1 MQFQRA
7 LTVGKLLLGHN
18 LVNLCSLRILPYLTQ
33 PDTVTQ
39 ECGPSLWPLVRRSPR
54 VSGHS
59 GEAAPASLRP
69 RRASRCSHPTPR
81 AAGGSRARGSPPPRS
96 PGRRPGSA
104 PGRSVSDGG
113 ASVRPGPPRRAPR
126 LQGRR
131 RFGSSLLR
139 APRSWALRRWFPS
152 RRGPETARHR
162 HLWVPPQGPGPAGSL
177 RRWLEALSGPAGRS
191 RRSVCQGRRGAP
203 RACAEGPG
211 RAAVSLRGGELG
223 PAVGRSQS
231 RTQGRG
237 SWPGRRP
244 GKAAAGCV
252 C

>member
-39 ECGPSLWPLVRRSPR
+39 ECSPSLWPLVRRSPR

-59 GEAAPASLRP
+59 GEAAPASLQP
-69 RRASRCSHPTPR
+69 RRASRAVLTRRLGRRGARGHAVLRPRGAR
-81 AAGGSRARGSPPPRS
+81 AAVREVPPAGRFQTAEPPFG
-96 PGRRPGSA
+96 PGH
-104 PGRSVSDGG
+104 
-113 ASVRPGPPRRAPR
+113 RAP
-126 LQGRR
+126 Q
-131 RFGSSLLR
+131 
-139 APRSWALRRWFPS
+139 SWALRRWFPS

-191 RRSVCQGRRGAP
+191 RRSACQGRRGAP

-211 RAAVSLRGGELG
+211 RAAVSPRGGELG

-237 SWPGRRP
+237 SWQGRRP

>member
-59 GEAAPASLRP
+59 GEAAPASLQP
-69 RRASRCSHPTPR
+69 RRASSAVLTRSLGR
-81 AAGGSRARGSPPPRS
+81 RGARGHAVL
-96 PGRRPGSA
+96 RPA
-104 PGRSVSDGG
+104 E
-113 ASVRPGPPRRAPR
+113 PGPPSRKCPRQVGFRRRSLRSARATARLSPRCSVAGFHPEGAPR
-126 LQGRR
+126 PCVTDTCG
-131 RFGSSLLR
+131 SLLR
-139 APRSWALRRWFPS
+139 A
-152 RRGPETARHR
+152 
-162 HLWVPPQGPGPAGSL
+162 QGRPVLSAGG
-177 RRWLEALSGPAGRS
+177 WKRS
-191 RRSVCQGRRGAP
+191 RGRQVD
-203 RACAEGPG
+203 RAARRVKDAAERHGRAQRG
-211 RAAVSLRGGELG
+211 RAARRCPRGGGGGELG
-223 PAVGRSQS
+223 PAVGCSQS